1 MARFNPAAKAASGAV
16 FDRDGRPK
24 PGVQRAVERAIEIQR
39 PLVLAN
45 LRRLRRRNPT
55 ASPAELSAKLERDY
69 LVAITTAGAAVGG
82 TAVVPAIGT
91 MVSLGLSAAATI
103 GFLEATALYAQSV
116 AELHGISTEDP
127 ERSRTLVM
135 GVLMGEEGS
144 ALIQATLGSS
154 AGGVTKHWGN
164 VVGGSMSSSAVRSVG
179 ASIRKRFLKRML
191 ARQGSALLG
200 RALPFGV
207 GAAVGGVANHKM
219 GRTVIDAVR
228 EAFGPAPTVIPGEL
242 LTNLDMLPARVEGE
256 EKLVSAE
263 QGLSDREDRQS
274 GK

>member
-1 MARFNPAAKAASGAV
+1 MARFNPAGKVASGAV

-24 PGVQRAVERAIEIQR
+24 PAVVRAIERAIDVQR

-45 LRRLRRRNPT
+45 LRRLRRKYPAAT
-55 ASPAELSAKLERDY
+55 PAELSAKLERDY

-91 MVSLGLSAAATI
+91 AVSLGLSAAATV

-127 ERSRTLVM
+127 ERARTLVM
-135 GVLMGEEGS
+135 GILMGEEGS

-154 AGGVTKHWGN
+154 AGGVSRHWGN
-164 VVGGSMSSSAVRSVG
+164 VVGGSMSSSAVRGIG

-191 ARQGSALLG
+191 ARQGGALLG

-207 GAAVGGVANHKM
+207 GAAIGGAGNNKM
-219 GRTVIDAVR
+219 GRTVINATR

-242 LTNLDMLPARVEGE
+242 LTDL
-256 EKLVSAE
+256 EKLSARADE
-263 QGLSDREDRQS
+263 QR
-274 GK
+274 

>member
-1 MARFNPAAKAASGAV
+1 MARFNPAGKFASGAV
-16 FDRDGRPK
+16 FDRHGQPK
-24 PGVQRAVERAIEIQR
+24 PGIQRAVERAIDIQR

-45 LRRLRRRNPT
+45 LRRLRRKNPT
-55 ASPAELSAKLERDY
+55 ATGAELNAKLERDY

-91 MVSLGLSAAATI
+91 VVSLGLSAAATV

-127 ERSRTLVM
+127 ERARTLIM
-135 GVLMGEEGS
+135 AILMGEEGS
-144 ALIQATLGSS
+144 ALIQATIGSS
-154 AGGVTKHWGN
+154 AGGVTRHWGN
-164 VVGGSMSSSAVRSVG
+164 VVGGSMSASSVRSIG

-191 ARQGSALLG
+191 ARQGGALLG

-219 GRTVIDAVR
+219 GRTVIDATR
-228 EAFGPAPTVIPGEL
+228 EAFGPPPTVIPGEL
-242 LTNLDMLPARVEGE
+242 LTEL
-256 EKLVSAE
+256 EKLPEA
-263 QGLSDREDRQS
+263 GS
-274 GK
+274 GSQP